1 MARTEYARVNP
12 LKQHDQFDQFAR
24 EWLANY
30 RESGRTIY
38 CREGCAGCCHMAVH
52 AAWPEAVAVAGLLSA
67 RQLAELDGYVE
78 RLQAALPEMTDLK
91 SYLKRHRQSLGP
103 CPLLDAA
110 GACSVYAARPLAC
123 RSLLSTRPAAWCTVD
138 FAELERWDKQ
148 AYASSL
154 DRQVVAWPTHYVAA
168 TQDFGRELEGTLLE
182 TMQQKQGWALSGNFA
197 VMVWA
202 QLKTRLAGQES
213 SDLEKLRGFLS
224 AHGLDNSLLLHF
236 TGSRRQRLDQRG
248 DDVRP

>member
-1 MARTEYARVNP
+1 MANTGNARGNP

-30 RESGRTIY
+30 RESGRIIY

-52 AAWPEAVAVAGLLSA
+52 AAWPVAVAVARLLSV
-67 RQLAELDGYVE
+67 RQLAALDGYVE
-78 RLQAALPEMTDLK
+78 RLQRALPEMTDLK
-91 SYLKRHRQSLGP
+91 SYLKGHRQSLGP
-103 CPLLDAA
+103 CPFLDAA
-110 GACSVYAARPLAC
+110 GACSIYASRPLAC
-123 RSLLSTRPAAWCTVD
+123 RSLLSTRAAAWCTVD
-138 FAELERWDKQ
+138 FAELDRWDKQ

-182 TMQQKQGWALSGNFA
+182 MMQLKQGWGLSGNFA

-202 QLKTRLAGQES
+202 QRKCRLAGQAS
-213 SDLEKLRGFLS
+213 SDQQKLRAFL
-224 AHGLDNSLLLHF
+224 ATYGLDNSLLLHF
-236 TGSRRQRLDQRG
+236 TGK
-248 DDVRP
+248 RPATT

>member
-1 MARTEYARVNP
+1 MKE
-12 LKQHDQFDQFAR
+12 HDQFDQFAR
-24 EWLANY
+24 EWLTSY
-30 RESGRTIY
+30 RESGRIIS

-52 AAWPEAVAVAGLLSA
+52 AAWPEAVAVAGLLST
-67 RQLAELDGYVE
+67 RQVTALQGYVE
-78 RLQAALPEMTDLK
+78 RLQDALPEMTDLK

-103 CPLLDAA
+103 CPFLDAA

-138 FAELERWDKQ
+138 FAELEHWDIQ
-148 AYASSL
+148 AYQSSL

-168 TQDFGRELEGTLLE
+168 SQDFGRELEGRLLE
-182 TMQQKQGWALSGNFA
+182 TMQLKQGWALSGNFA

-202 QLKTRLAGQES
+202 QRMSRRARQEN
-213 SDLEKLRGFLS
+213 SDPQKLRGFLA

-236 TGSRRQRLDQRG
+236 TGSGRQ
-248 DDVRP
+248 